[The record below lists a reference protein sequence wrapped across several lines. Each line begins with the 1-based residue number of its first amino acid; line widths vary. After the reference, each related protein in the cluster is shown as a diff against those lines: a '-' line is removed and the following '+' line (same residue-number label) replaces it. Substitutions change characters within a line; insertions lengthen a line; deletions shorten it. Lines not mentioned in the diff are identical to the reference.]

1 MDYDYNSLS
10 EYEGFDI
17 ASSEYGR
24 EDDGYQDGYY
34 DGEYE
39 CEYDCDDETTL
50 YGLEEAEDYLSLQE
64 YYEDLD

>member
-24 EDDGYQDGYY
+24 EDDGYQGGYY

-39 CEYDCDDETTL
+39 CNDESTL
-50 YGLEEAEDYLSLQE
+50 YGIEEAEDYLSLQE
-64 YYEDLD
+64 YYEDHD